1 MSIMLG
7 ERVDTSA
14 EAVGFSMRVGQPLGN
29 FGGLLFFLADNFHPK
44 VILLGEF
51 LPLTGTIHGVICS
64 EDRAV
69 HR

>member
-7 ERVDTSA
+7 ERIDTST
-14 EAVGFSMRVGQPLGN
+14 EAVGFSMRVGKPSGN
-29 FGGLLFFLADNFHPK
+29 FGSLLFFLADNFHSK
-44 VILLGEF
+44 VVLLGKF